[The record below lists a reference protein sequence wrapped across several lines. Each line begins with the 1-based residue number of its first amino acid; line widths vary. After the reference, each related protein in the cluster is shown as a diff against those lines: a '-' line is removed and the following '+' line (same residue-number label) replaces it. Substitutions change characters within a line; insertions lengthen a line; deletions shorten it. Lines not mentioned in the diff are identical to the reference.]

1 MKKKTV
7 SEIDINFK
15 TVLLRADLNVT
26 FHPGSTEISDD
37 TRIRESLQTIQ
48 YLVKHNCK
56 ILICSHL
63 GRPNGSIVEDLSMK
77 HISKRL
83 SSLLGMPVSLV
94 PDCVGEKVTETL
106 KSLGYGGVALLEN
119 VRFYTE
125 EEENNPEFAQALSA
139 PAEIYVNDAFGT
151 SHRSHA
157 STRKITDM
165 LPSVAGLLMAKEL
178 QVLNTLL
185 SFPTH
190 PFTAILGGAKVSD
203 KIETLKNLTEL
214 ADTIIIGGGA
224 AATFLKSAGHN
235 IGKSPIE
242 EAHINSAADMINNKE
257 SSIILPI
264 DVIVADSFSSNATY
278 RTVNVTDIPDDWII
292 MDIGPNT
299 ATIFKEVIR
308 SSKTVVWNGPMG
320 VFEWESFS
328 KGTISIAKCIA
339 NQTKAMTV
347 IGGGSTADIVKYLGL
362 TNRMTHVS
370 TGGGATLEFLAG
382 ETLPG
387 VVGLLDQ
394 N

>member
-1 MKKKTV
+1 VNKKTV
-7 SEIDINFK
+7 REINVNFK

-37 TRIRESLQTIQ
+37 TRIRESLPTIQ

-56 ILICSHL
+56 VLICSHL

-83 SSLLGMPVSLV
+83 SNLLDMPIRLI
-94 PDCVGEKVTETL
+94 PDCVGETVTETL
-106 KSLGYGGVALLEN
+106 KSLGHGNVALLEN
-119 VRFYTE
+119 VRFYVE
-125 EEENNPEFAQALSA
+125 EEENNHEFAQALSA
-139 PAEIYVNDAFGT
+139 PADIYVNDAFGA
-151 SHRSHA
+151 SHRPHA
-157 STRKITDM
+157 SIKRITDM
-165 LPSVAGLLMAKEL
+165 LPSVAGLLMDKEL
-178 QVLNTLL
+178 QVLDTLL

-224 AATFLKSAGHN
+224 AATFLKSAGYS

-242 EAHINSAADMINNKE
+242 EAHISSAADMINNRQ
-257 SSIILPI
+257 SSIILPV
-264 DVIVADSFSSNATY
+264 DVIVADSFSNDAIY
-278 RTVNVTDIPDDWII
+278 QTVNITDIPNNSRI
-292 MDIGPNT
+292 MDIGPDT
-299 ATIFKEVIR
+299 ATMFKEVIR

-320 VFEWESFS
+320 VFEWEPFS
-328 KGTISIAKCIA
+328 KGTISIAECIA
-339 NQTKAMTV
+339 DHTKAMTV
-347 IGGGSTADIVKYLGL
+347 IGGGSTADIVKYLNL
-362 TNRMTHVS
+362 ANRMTHVS
-370 TGGGATLEFLAG
+370 TGGGATLEFLSG

-387 VVGLLDQ
+387 VVGLLNQ